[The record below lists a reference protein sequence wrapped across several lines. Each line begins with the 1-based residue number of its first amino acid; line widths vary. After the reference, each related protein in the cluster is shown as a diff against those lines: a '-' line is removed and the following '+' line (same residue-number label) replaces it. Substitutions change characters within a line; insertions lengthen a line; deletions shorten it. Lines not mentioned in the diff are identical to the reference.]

1 MASFLRGHTGSPF
14 WKFMYAHPT
23 LGRGFTAPEGFSLAY
38 SSCKNAG
45 HAVEAAR
52 SMKESKDISG
62 VLYSSYYPEP
72 DDAVVIMP
80 LRHYAL
86 LVAERLNRP

>member
-1 MASFLRGHTGSPF
+1 
-14 WKFMYAHPT
+14 MYAHPT
-23 LGRGFTAPEGFSLAY
+23 LGRGFVAPDGYSLAFTM
-38 SSCKNAG
+38 CKHAG
-45 HAVEAAR
+45 DAVQAAR
-52 SMKESKDISG
+52 AMKDNKDISG

-86 LVAERLNRP
+86 LLADRLENAPAVGQKEGRK